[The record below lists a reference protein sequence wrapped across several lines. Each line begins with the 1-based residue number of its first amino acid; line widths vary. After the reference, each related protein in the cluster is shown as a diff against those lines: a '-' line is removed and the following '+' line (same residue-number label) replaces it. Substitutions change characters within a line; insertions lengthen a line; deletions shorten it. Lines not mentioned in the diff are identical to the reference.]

1 MKIFLLLGDYLDLI
15 IYLNSFIVLIITA
28 FIGVFIADILFSIGF
43 HKKLL
48 KPLKPILKISKLPD
62 EFSIPIVIGIIDSK
76 AEHAIISSL
85 IKENKLKHRE
95 VIIYILFSMPFTS
108 LKLILEYVVPISIA
122 ALGFSIGLIYI
133 GLSFF
138 SLFIGMIMGII
149 GGRIFLKNKEEI
161 IIKEEIKDSK
171 VNLKNSLIKALK
183 ITKDIGI
190 KYFIV
195 LLIVIS
201 LLYFGIFNYLENI
214 SKIIAEFFIFNIKA
228 LPITIT
234 YIINYIASLLL
245 AGELIREGI
254 VFWKDALIA
263 LFIGRFIYSLLFEF
277 LHSFPFYV
285 AIYDVKLAIKLTITI
300 MFYTIISTPIL
311 IFIIL
316 MSE

>member
-1 MKIFLLLGDYLDLI
+1 MDLT
-15 IYLNSFIVLIITA
+15 IYINSFIIIILTV

-48 KPLKPILKISKLPD
+48 KPLKLILKIPKLPS
-62 EFSIPIVIGIIDSK
+62 ELSIPMVIGIIDSR

-85 IKENKLKHRE
+85 VRENKLNHKE
-95 VIIYILFSMPFTS
+95 VIVYTLFSMPFS
-108 LKLILEYVVPISIA
+108 GLRLIIEYVLPISIA
-122 ALGFSIGLIYI
+122 AFGISIGLIYI

-138 SLFIGMIMGII
+138 ALIISMIMGII
-149 GGRIFLKNKEEI
+149 LGRIFLKNKEI
-161 IIKEEIKDSK
+161 IIKEEIKNSK
-171 VNLKNSLIKALK
+171 INLKKSLIKSIK

-195 LLIVIS
+195 LIIVI
-201 LLYFGIFNYLENI
+201 LLVYFGVFNYLENI
-214 SKIIAEFFIFNIKA
+214 SKIIAEFFIFNAKA

-234 YIINYIASLLL
+234 YIINYQASLLI

-254 VFWKDALIA
+254 LFWKDAIIA
-263 LFIGRFIYSLLFEF
+263 LFIGRLVYSLLFEF

-285 AIYDVKLAIKLTITI
+285 AIYDLKLAIKLTITI
-300 MFYTIISTPIL
+300 MIYTIISTPIL
-311 IFIIL
+311 IFIL

>member
-1 MKIFLLLGDYLDLI
+1 LDLT
-15 IYLNSFIVLIITA
+15 IYINSFIIIILTA

-48 KPLKPILKISKLPD
+48 KPLKLILKIPKLPS
-62 EFSIPIVIGIIDSK
+62 ELSIPMVIGIIDSR

-85 IKENKLKHRE
+85 VRENKLNHKE
-95 VIIYILFSMPFTS
+95 VIVYTLFSMPFS
-108 LKLILEYVVPISIA
+108 GLRLIIEYVLPISIA
-122 ALGFSIGLIYI
+122 IFGISIGLIYI

-138 SLFIGMIMGII
+138 ALIISMIMGII
-149 GGRIFLKNKEEI
+149 LGRIFLKNKEI
-161 IIKEEIKDSK
+161 IIKEEIKNSK
-171 VNLKNSLIKALK
+171 INLKKSLIKSIK

-195 LLIVIS
+195 LIIVI
-201 LLYFGIFNYLENI
+201 LLIYFGVFNYLENI
-214 SKIIAEFFIFNIKA
+214 SKIIAEFFIFNTKA

-234 YIINYIASLLL
+234 YIVNYQASLLI

-254 VFWKDALIA
+254 LFWKDAIIA
-263 LFIGRFIYSLLFEF
+263 LFIGRLIYSLLFEF

-285 AIYDVKLAIKLTITI
+285 AIYDLKLAIKLTITI
-300 MFYTIISTPIL
+300 MIYTIISTPIL
-311 IFIIL
+311 IFIL